1 MSHYVKTNEPTWK
14 GIYFH
19 LVERDD
25 DEAET
30 NLFKASLFLGHSQG
44 SILDT
49 GRALR

>member
-25 DEAET
+25 DGTEK
-30 NLFKASLFLGHSQG
+30 NLFKASLFLCGE
-44 SILDT
+44 DT
-49 GRALR
+49 AKAQF